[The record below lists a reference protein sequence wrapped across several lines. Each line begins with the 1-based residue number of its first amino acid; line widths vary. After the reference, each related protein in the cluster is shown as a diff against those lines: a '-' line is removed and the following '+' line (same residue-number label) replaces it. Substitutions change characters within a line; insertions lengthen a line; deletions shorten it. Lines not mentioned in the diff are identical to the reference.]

1 MKPMMD
7 IDEILNSGREDTNE
21 IFGDFLKMK
30 IMQQEL
36 EDINIKDTEDT
47 SEEKEKKEE
56 IRKKRYKEWVEIK
69 KNIAIIKGGLKG
81 RKLNNIKNKRK
92 NYLIHH

>member
-1 MKPMMD
+1 MNSNYSNYLSNNNMKPMMD

-36 EDINIKDTEDT
+36 EDVNIKDTEDT
-47 SEEKEKKEE
+47 PEEKEKKEE
-56 IRKKRYKEWVEIK
+56 IRKKRYKE
-69 KNIAIIKGGLKG
+69 
-81 RKLNNIKNKRK
+81 
-92 NYLIHH
+92 